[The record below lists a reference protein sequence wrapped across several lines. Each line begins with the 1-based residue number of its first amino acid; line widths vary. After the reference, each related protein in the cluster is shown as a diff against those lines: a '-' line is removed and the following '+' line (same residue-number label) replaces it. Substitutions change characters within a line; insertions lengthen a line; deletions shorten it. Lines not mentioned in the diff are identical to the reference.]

1 VRKEQDLTVEAQQL
15 EKTLVAALSTPAE
28 KRDADAEDRIRKRI
42 EAIKAERGQLQAV
55 SNERFPDYVALS
67 KPQPLSVEDTQKLL
81 ADDEALIVFDFGAKS
96 YAWVITRDGAD
107 WQELNVTARDLAA
120 QVMTL
125 RESLTSPVP
134 KPFDAALAHTIY
146 ESTFGA
152 LAGQLADKKRLSV
165 VTNGAFTSLPLQ
177 LLVTADPAGKDLKDV
192 DWLVRSYAVTI
203 LPSVMSLQ
211 VLRRESSTSAAMRS
225 MVAFADPVFA
235 DALPPLPGTRK
246 EVETIGEELKVDE
259 GDLHL
264 GSDASETTVKEAKLD
279 QYKIVYFATH
289 GLLPSD
295 IALVSTAK
303 PEPALALSKPASPSD
318 LDDGLLQASEIAQL
332 KLNADWVVL
341 SACNTA
347 AENKPG
353 GEALSGLARAFFY
366 AGARS
371 LIVSH
376 WQVDDAA
383 TARLMATTFKLHE
396 EKPELSH
403 AEVLQ
408 QAMLAMLD
416 EAKSDAEAHPRF
428 WAPFVV
434 MGEPAKPKN

>member
-1 VRKEQDLTVEAQQL
+1 
-15 EKTLVAALSTPAE
+15 
-28 KRDADAEDRIRKRI
+28 
-42 EAIKAERGQLQAV
+42 
-55 SNERFPDYVALS
+55 
-67 KPQPLSVEDTQKLL
+67 
-81 ADDEALIVFDFGAKS
+81 
-96 YAWVITRDGAD
+96 
-107 WQELNVTARDLAA
+107 
-120 QVMTL
+120 
-125 RESLTSPVP
+125 
-134 KPFDAALAHTIY
+134 
-146 ESTFGA
+146 
-152 LAGQLADKKRLSV
+152 
-165 VTNGAFTSLPLQ
+165 
-177 LLVTADPAGKDLKDV
+177 
-192 DWLVRSYAVTI
+192 
-203 LPSVMSLQ
+203 
-211 VLRRESSTSAAMRS
+211 
-225 MVAFADPVFA
+225 
-235 DALPPLPGTRK
+235 
-246 EVETIGEELKVDE
+246 
-259 GDLHL
+259 
-264 GSDASETTVKEAKLD
+264 
-279 QYKIVYFATH
+279 VYFATH